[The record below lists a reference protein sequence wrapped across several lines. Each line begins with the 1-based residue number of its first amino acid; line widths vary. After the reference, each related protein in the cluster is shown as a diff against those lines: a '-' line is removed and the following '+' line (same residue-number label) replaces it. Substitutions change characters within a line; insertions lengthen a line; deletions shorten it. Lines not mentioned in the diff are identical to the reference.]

1 MDGQFLRWSDAIMV
15 SLQKFTNVIA
25 TVLPDI
31 IAAVLALIV
40 GLILAV
46 LLGRLT
52 KRLIKMTRLDL
63 LLDKAL
69 KFEQLKERGVEVKAS
84 SILGWAVKWFF
95 IIVTFIATA
104 DILNL
109 QQLTSFFKM
118 VALYVPNVII
128 AVLILLFGFI
138 LADGLKGIVIKAV
151 ESSKLPKS
159 LGGMLGMVA
168 RVAVI
173 VFSIMASLTQ
183 LGIASDLIKI
193 LFTGFVAMLAIAGG
207 LAFGLGSRDHV
218 HAWLDK
224 IRKEL

>member
-1 MDGQFLRWSDAIMV
+1 MEGQFLRWGDAIMM
-15 SLQKFTNVIA
+15 SLQKFINVIA

-31 IAAVLALIV
+31 LAAILALII
-40 GLILAV
+40 GLILAS

-52 KRLIKMTRLDL
+52 RRLVKMTRLDIL
-63 LLDKAL
+63 LEKAIR
-69 KFEQLKERGVEVKAS
+69 FEHLKERGIEIKAS

-95 IIVTFIATA
+95 IIVTFIAAA

-109 QQLTSFFKM
+109 QQLTGFFKM

-138 LADGLKGIVIKAV
+138 LADGLKGLVIKAV

-159 LGGMLGMVA
+159 LGGMLGSVA
-168 RVAVI
+168 RIAVI
-173 VFSIMASLTQ
+173 IFSIMATLTQ

-218 HAWLDK
+218 KEWLDK
-224 IRKEL
+224 IHKGL

>member
-1 MDGQFLRWSDAIMV
+1 MDGQFLRWGDAIVMA
-15 SLQKFTNVIA
+15 LQKFANVVA

-31 IAAVLALIV
+31 IAAVVALIV
-40 GLILAV
+40 GLILAS

-52 KRLIKMTRLDL
+52 KRLVKLTRLDVL
-63 LLDKAL
+63 FDKAI
-69 KFEQLKERGVEVKAS
+69 KFEQLKERGIEIRIS

-95 IIVTFIATA
+95 IIATFIAVA
-104 DILNL
+104 DILRL
-109 QQLTSFFKM
+109 QQLTEFFKM

-138 LADGLKGIVIKAV
+138 LGDGLKGIVIKAV
-151 ESSKLPKS
+151 ETSNLPKS

-183 LGIASDLIKI
+183 LGIASDLVKI
-193 LFTGFVAMLAIAGG
+193 LFTGFVAMLALAGG
-207 LAFGLGSRDHV
+207 LSFGLGARDHV